1 MRFDLSPLYGSNV
14 RFDKLASMFD
24 QVADFDNQTP
34 TFPPYNIERLTGNE
48 YRITMAVAGFVKE
61 DVQIDV
67 KENTL
72 SIRCEKKKT
81 ATERDFLHHGIASC
95 AFERRFQLADYLEAK
110 SADVKDGL
118 LSIDLRLEV
127 PERLKSRRI
136 EIGSTVMRGTEIE
149 TTGASVPVE

>member
-24 QVADFDNQTP
+24 QVADFNNQTP

-81 ATERDFLHHGIASC
+81 ATERDFLSHRIASC
-95 AFERRFQLADYLEAK
+95 AFRAPSNSLTT
-110 SADVKDGL
+110 
-118 LSIDLRLEV
+118 
-127 PERLKSRRI
+127 LKQKAL
-136 EIGSTVMRGTEIE
+136 T
-149 TTGASVPVE
+149 